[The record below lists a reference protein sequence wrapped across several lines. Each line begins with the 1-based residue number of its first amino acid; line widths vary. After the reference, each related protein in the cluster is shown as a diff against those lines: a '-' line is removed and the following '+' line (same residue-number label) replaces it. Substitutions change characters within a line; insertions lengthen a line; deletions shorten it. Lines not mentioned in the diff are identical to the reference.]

1 VFEQPRP
8 SPAPLR
14 AATSTAA
21 TARSGATT
29 RPLLREADAPAH
41 QQHGLPK
48 IAATPS
54 FVDPATLLPRRGP
67 QGAAIAAQPASAAR
81 RGK

>member
-1 VFEQPRP
+1 VPP
-8 SPAPLR
+8 R
-14 AATSTAA
+14 AATPTAA
-21 TARSGATT
+21 TARDGATT
-29 RPLLREADAPAH
+29 RPLLREAEAPTYP
-41 QQHGLPK
+41 QHGVPK